1 MMTLTERLRNNAGV
15 FDRNAEAHV
24 RQYVADAYA
33 VVERIGWEQASM
45 TASEAADRL
54 EYYERNMT
62 AKGQA
67 LHELQKVQAD
77 TAAERDALLKVAAT
91 CRIDRDR
98 IAGLELILKRTES
111 ERDALLKE
119 CATWRSVGGMPG
131 RAEPKPLRFYILNGA
146 LVDNPLTLKWC
157 IRDRKLHD
165 LIVATAAY
173 RADALRI
180 CDVMNK
186 SVT

>member
-1 MMTLTERLRNNAGV
+1 MMTLTERLRNNAGI
-15 FDRNAEAHV
+15 FDNLARMSNA
-24 RQYVADAYA
+24 
-33 VVERIGWEQASM
+33 VEEMAWGQASM

-54 EYYERNMT
+54 EYYERNT
-62 AKGQA
+62 AANGKV
-67 LHELQKVQAD
+67 LRELQKVQAD
-77 TAAERDALLKVAAT
+77 TAAERDALLKAAAT

-98 IAGLELILKRTES
+98 TES
-111 ERDALLKE
+111 ERDALLKERDALLKE
-119 CATWRSVGGMPG
+119 CATWRSGGGMPG

-146 LVDNPLTLKWC
+146 LNTPDHPLQWR

-165 LIVATAAY
+165 MVVATAAY

-180 CDVMNK
+180 CDALNK